1 MLHYIRGQL
10 TMKFDGGIV
19 VEAGGLGYEI
29 RVPDNSSVYMAK
41 EGEMVLVYTV
51 MMVREDDVSL
61 YGFGTREGLELFKR
75 LITVNGVGAKAAIAI
90 LSAMSVDEVKRAIIF
105 EDVAYLCRAN
115 GIGKKTAE
123 RIILELKDKLGKLP
137 TLPQGTLS
145 VEEVLAVDDRT
156 EAVNALIALGY
167 SKGEA
172 ITAIA
177 GIEDRELTAEEYIKR
192 ALKQMMR

>member
-1 MLHYIRGQL
+1 MFHHIEGKVTDLEPGAAVLECMGVGFALNTTL
-10 TMKFDGGIV
+10 TTISHLK
-19 VEAGGLGYEI
+19 LGE
-29 RVPDNSSVYMAK
+29 RAK
-41 EGEMVLVYTV
+41 LYVSES
-51 MMVREDDVSL
+51 VREDCFDL
-61 YGFGTREGLELFKR
+61 YGFWSKSERRSFEL
-75 LITVNGVGAKAAIAI
+75 LLGVSGVGPKAALSILSAGTPESLAMAI
-90 LSAMSVDEVKRAIIF
+90 LSGDEKALT
-105 EDVAYLCRAN
+105 VAP
-115 GIGKKTAE
+115 GIGKKIAQ